1 MAKEKEKE
9 KESDDTISEAVAYV
23 GRLNAKR
30 ARLRK
35 KLAAPKEQA
44 AKWLGRSI
52 AKWQSEVEALEV
64 EIAEYIPR
72 EHAASISAVMEAR
85 KKKAAK

>member
-1 MAKEKEKE
+1 MAKEKESE
-9 KESDDTISEAVAYV
+9 DAISDAVAHV
-23 GRLNAKR
+23 GKLNSKR

-35 KLAAPKEQA
+35 KLVAPKEQA
-44 AKWLGRSI
+44 AKWLERNLT
-52 AKWQSEVEALEV
+52 KWQKEVDELEA

-85 KKKAAK
+85 KKKAGK